1 MEPLRF
7 PCPVPLPWLKF
18 AFVVADLE
26 VFGFPQLAPAT
37 AQVKSM
43 AAIAALERFTN
54 VFISLL
60 LRAARAHDAANERG
74 RSIPPPLAVLSNLSF
89 HNSPEISNLD
99 FH

>member
-26 VFGFPQLAPAT
+26 MFGFPQLASA
-37 AQVKSM
+37 AQVNSM
-43 AAIAALERFTN
+43 AAIAALTHFTN
-54 VFISLL
+54 VLISLL
-60 LRAARAHDAANERG
+60 LSAARAHDAANERA
-74 RSIPPPLAVLSNLSF
+74 RSIPLALAVLSNLSF